1 MVEIEGKG
9 TKEGGP
15 ASKNQISI
23 RAGGRPSLQF
33 DGDIEGGS
41 EEKDHFQMETGG
53 EKMQDNK
60 VFDLISPPKES

>member
-53 EKMQDNK
+53 REDAGQQS
-60 VFDLISPPKES
+60 FDLISPPKES